1 MTVDSKDTIYRGG
14 KDALD
19 LLSTYKELASSYYP
33 NDVEEMDVNFPN
45 VLLIIDEVESTIFVA
60 GC

>member
-19 LLSTYKELASSYYP
+19 LLSTKELASPYYP
-33 NDVEEMDVNFPN
+33 SDVEEMDVNFPN
-45 VLLIIDEVESTIFVA
+45 MLLIIDEVESTIFVA